1 MSDDYMTI
9 EEAAQISGL
18 HPNTL
23 RRLLRQRQIVGY
35 KKTVD
40 GNVRWRVS
48 ASSLRQ
54 YTDPVSGFL
63 LELPGPKL
71 FLNRRDEGDN
81 D

>member
-1 MSDDYMTI
+1 MSDDYMTV

-35 KKTVD
+35 KKTAD
-40 GNVRWRVS
+40 GKVRWRVS

-71 FLNRRDEGDN
+71 FLSRRDEGD
-81 D
+81 DD

>member
-1 MSDDYMTI
+1 MSDGYMTV

-40 GNVRWRVS
+40 GKVRWRVS

-71 FLNRRDEGDN
+71 FLSRRDEGD
-81 D
+81 DD

>member
-1 MSDDYMTI
+1 MSHDYMTV

-40 GNVRWRVS
+40 GKVRWRVS

-54 YTDPVSGFL
+54 YTDPVTGFL

-71 FLNRRDEGDN
+71 FLSRRDEGD
-81 D
+81 DD